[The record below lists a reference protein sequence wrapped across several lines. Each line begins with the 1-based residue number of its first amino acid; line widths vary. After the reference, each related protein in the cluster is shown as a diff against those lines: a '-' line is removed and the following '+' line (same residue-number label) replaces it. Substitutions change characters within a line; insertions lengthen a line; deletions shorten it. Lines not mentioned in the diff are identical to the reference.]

1 MTNES
6 FEAWDEQTLDPQD
19 MPPLSDLSRVERQAK
34 QDSED
39 DDGQLNGAANTVKK
53 PVPAGRKARKPRQ
66 KAEGAKTKDA
76 VQGTESSTGE
86 VDEVDELE
94 ARGFTHDEAI
104 RLIHVSD
111 RAATSGEAQEAE
123 AMLRRLR
130 FTRWLVERG
139 LLDEWSA

>member
-1 MTNES
+1 MTNEQ

-19 MPPLSDLSRVERQAK
+19 MPPLSDLSAMERRAEH
-34 QDSED
+34 DNED
-39 DDGQLNGAANTVKK
+39 DDGQADGAADSVKK

-66 KAEGAKTKDA
+66 KAEGAKAKDA

-86 VDEVDELE
+86 VDELQ
-94 ARGFTHDEAI
+94 AQGFTHDEAI

-111 RAATSGEAQEAE
+111 QAANSGEAQEAE
-123 AMLRRLR
+123 AVLRRLR